1 MRPPHDS
8 PAAGAGAAAAP
19 AASTHWPCL
28 LAAVALMVLATV
40 DPRLLAHANGGAD
53 HRLASL
59 VFLAMSAAFVRGV
72 GFVPRAR
79 LWRAL
84 FSGWTCVLALALAA
98 VVRWGL

>member
-1 MRPPHDS
+1 MRDAQVARN
-8 PAAGAGAAAAP
+8 PAPG
-19 AASTHWPCL
+19 ASTHWPCL
-28 LAAVALMVLATV
+28 LAAVAIMVLATL
-40 DPRLLAHANGGAD
+40 DPRLLAHASGGAD
-53 HRLASL
+53 HRLAGL

-98 VVRWGL
+98 GARWGL

>member
-1 MRPPHDS
+1 MHEAQVVRTS
-8 PAAGAGAAAAP
+8 AP
-19 AASTHWPCL
+19 GASTHWPCL
-28 LAAVALMVLATV
+28 LAAVAIMVLATL
-40 DPRLLAHANGGAD
+40 DPRLLAHASGGPD
-53 HRLASL
+53 HRLAGL

-98 VVRWGL
+98 GVRWGL